1 MVFLRFLWMV
11 ISYLLV
17 EVFIFLPLYLL
28 GLIAFP
34 IAYHFAALK
43 IEPSFINKGEYI
55 IAFRNRV
62 LNEWLG
68 NREDGL
74 LPGWWHKDREG
85 SAYGWFI
92 RNPVTNMRFWPV
104 VSTLP
109 NPEKTGFIGT
119 LDHVPSLD
127 ETGWFF
133 CWEGLYAG
141 FFYQG
146 KRFGC
151 WFGWKTNPRDRKQ
164 DAPRDYRYCG
174 LGTACQIWGAK

>member
-1 MVFLRFLWMV
+1 MV

-34 IAYHFAALK
+34 IAYRFAALK

-85 SAYGWFI
+85 SAYDWFI
-92 RNPVTNMRFWPV
+92 RNPVCNMRFWPI
-104 VSTLP
+104 VSTIP
-109 NPEKTGFIGT
+109 NPEKTGFVGS
-119 LDHVPSLD
+119 LDHVPDSAA

-141 FFYQG
+141 FLYQG

-151 WFGWKTNPRDRKQ
+151 WFGWKTNPRDRRQ
-164 DAPRDYRYCG
+164 DAPRDYRYYG
-174 LGTACQIWGAK
+174 LGTACQVWRS